1 MTVLEDKIGKSKG
14 RGRPC
19 LFKSRKNTHTVRFDS
34 EEEAMIRHM
43 EIELGL
49 SISEIIRKSI
59 RIFYNLKIKR

>member
-1 MTVLEDKIGKSKG
+1 MTVLEDKIGKSNG

-19 LFKSRKNTHTVRFDS
+19 LGKSRKNTHTVRFDS